1 MATGSREENA
11 SKQRESSVLIF
22 QSRSFGSI
30 NGRTATGGMAQPT
43 FFKQPPSSTLADIA
57 ALTTAHL
64 LDASRGTQQVKG
76 LASLDEA
83 GVKIDSQVQIGH
95 DVIAGG
101 RFLLVVQIGGGGGQA
116 VGGNGA
122 PEARARIDND
132 LPAGKG
138 LADPKGEGRE

>member
-1 MATGSREENA
+1 V
-11 SKQRESSVLIF
+11 SV
-22 QSRSFGSI
+22 S
-30 NGRTATGGMAQPT
+30 
-43 FFKQPPSSTLADIA
+43 ADIA
-57 ALTTAHL
+57 TRAEAGVAGAL
-64 LDASRGTQQVKG
+64 RGCRPARR

-101 RFLLVVQIGGGGGQA
+101 RSLLVVQIGGGGGQA

-122 PEARARIDND
+122 PEARARIGSD